1 MAKNKKKRKK
11 KQQKLNTRMIAIISA
26 SALAFVLVVGGLVYY
41 QYGARTSRNI
51 RAGDQYVAEGKFNQ
65 ARKFYGRVLYRQPD
79 NAEVLEK
86 LIDTYS
92 NIIPLTVEEAREF
105 YGEKQIALVQRAKNT
120 GVQENN
126 YLEMAAD
133 LYESARLT
141 NRDMFWGRL
150 QNLAEEMTNTGRFPR
165 DSEAYAMGR
174 LYQGVCMLRL
184 RDGDMTKD
192 IDIDGRINFP
202 GEVEL
207 LEHIALR
214 PDSDEGH
221 ANLAF
226 GRLSVARKLGLEG
239 RFGQE
244 QKNLVI
250 AQEAFDEAIRRS
262 PDGPAVALMVLRHQ
276 LIQKLIQN
284 SALQNDS
291 ASVSQEEVAELEAK
305 LQQSLD
311 HAEAIIARDPAADQT
326 KLIEL
331 LTFMPQ
337 VDRKNGNAR
346 SIKLLDAYLAEDG
359 TNDRIRMLR
368 ARSARAIG
376 DLDSAAEN
384 AMLVVN
390 GEQKSVS
397 LASIEQ
403 FAQRAG
409 ASSLLFDIAY
419 ERWSTADIDEKDAA
433 FVKVVEARERLADL
447 LGGNDEIP
455 IALNADARIA
465 MGQER
470 YREAAKLFE
479 RQIFL
484 DGSPSPD
491 TLRAAAFCLEQTGQT
506 GLALE
511 RITQAIAADP
521 MGLRHYLAKAKL
533 EGRMSRPG
541 DGIVTLE
548 SLPLGLQ
555 TDNEE
560 IAKLMDSL
568 RMLDRDEETTSDIND
583 PILRLVR
590 EADQLIRSDRAV
602 EARSLLNNAMDS
614 DGTADYRVLG
624 ALAQTNAILGNYD
637 EANKQID
644 KALLLEPDSELLL
657 AIKVICRQ
665 TGPVERVRLEVDSQ
679 ELEESLAQ
687 ATLYVSYM
695 TLASQMEMRA
705 KRQDR
710 ERMGDAADETRAI
723 AAEALAEA
731 AKLEGTV
738 DGFSISEYPVL
749 FDFRFQEAIDAS
761 DWDRA
766 AEMVELSASE
776 NIDDAAGNLSE
787 AKLLQARADTLGD
800 EGDADAARALRLE
813 AAAAARRATEISG
826 WSDMNWVML
835 GMLLDDL
842 GNTEEAMEAYEEAY
856 RRNPSRQVT
865 IIRYARRLLDP
876 VSGEPLRALRMLRE
890 AKDLYP
896 NSTAINEVWLAAES
910 ESGDTATVLSSRMSK
925 YKSEPGNRVNAM
937 RLAAQLASIEPSRE
951 YFGTL
956 FDTKSYTPRQWNAL
970 SGEVRQDKLNSQRA
984 RIDSFVKE
992 LMVGIES
999 SKDESMAEAMA
1010 HASIYI
1016 ELKNP
1021 DTAIAVVRNYIDGA
1035 SGNDDYVLEVL
1046 SAAQFFI
1053 DSDRMME
1060 AAELLASTRDRQS
1073 AENRE
1078 IDYSLGMMH
1087 FMAGTNRRAVP
1098 HFRSVLEVRDSE
1110 VVRSRLAIALIR
1122 LQRFQ
1127 EAEQEI
1133 ALMQQASGQMTYGLY
1148 ILAATMEEQKAE
1160 AASAIGD
1167 QAGFQ
1172 AARKKFLAALEQA
1185 NLLEPLELSPY
1196 VSLVDTLLGDYSISR
1211 DPVLLDQAIS
1221 VVQRGIDRIPDSE
1234 VLVAKR
1240 ADVLEAQGELNAA
1253 IMDLEQMSRKYP
1265 SSTAIRERL
1274 IVAYLKSDQIDKAQS
1289 AIMDGIALMPDEG
1302 TWYES
1307 LGDYYVS
1314 ITDPDLSLATEAYLN
1329 AYRREPSRALLFK
1342 INRVTRTKSEWD
1354 YDAMIS
1360 LFKDSQFRLEDDP
1373 ITIGLFARSLA
1384 GKGAYERASTQLR
1397 NEYKAYSDQIKDGTA
1412 PEAIITR
1419 WYEDLFVV
1427 FAQQDG
1433 ESGETLA
1440 LELSGSNPD
1449 FWNKSGLAQYWSLRG
1464 SPTDF
1469 VRAVELQR
1477 GVVEL
1482 AREKSPEQLPLALSR
1497 LGNYLISNGEAE
1509 ESLEV
1514 FREML
1519 DLQPDNAQAL
1529 NNYAYIL
1536 AVNIGKPQ
1544 EAIEYARQAVLL
1556 SPKSP
1561 ETIDTMATI
1570 HEMLGSHEEALSS
1583 RLRLYQLNPT
1593 DLATILYI
1601 ADAYDSH
1608 MDDPGKSLQFA
1619 ELAMKI
1625 KPEDPR
1631 VLDAM
1636 GWASYRTGR
1645 ALEGE
1650 DLIRQSIR
1658 SKPSARSH
1666 VHMAQV
1672 FMQKGDLNKAGEQLG
1687 LAEDL
1692 SPDDET
1698 KAEIERLKD
1707 DIARS

>member
-1 MAKNKKKRKK
+1 MAKNKKKKKK
-11 KQQKLNTRMIAIISA
+11 KQQKLNTRMIMIISA

-41 QYGARTSRNI
+41 QYGARTSRNV
-51 RAGDQYVAEGKFNQ
+51 RAGDQYFAEGKYSQ
-65 ARKFYGRVLYRQPD
+65 ARKFYGRVLYREPD

-86 LIDTYS
+86 LLNTYS
-92 NIIPLTVEEAREF
+92 SIVPLTIEEAREF
-105 YGEKQIALVQRAKNT
+105 YNEKQTALAQRAKNT
-120 GVQENN
+120 GVRQEN

-133 LYESARLT
+133 LYEAARLT
-141 NRDMFWGRL
+141 NREVFWGRL
-150 QNLAEEMTNTGRFPR
+150 MSVADEMTNSGRFSR
-165 DSEAYAMGR
+165 ETEAYAMGR
-174 LYQGVCMLRL
+174 LYQGLCMLRL

-226 GRLSVARKLGLEG
+226 GRLAVARKLGLEG

-244 QKNLVI
+244 QKNLLI
-250 AQEAFDEAIRRS
+250 AQEAFDEAVRQS
-262 PDGPAVALMVLRHQ
+262 PDGPAVALMVLRHR
-276 LIQKLIQN
+276 LIQKLVQN

-291 ASVSQEEVAELEAK
+291 ASVSEDEIIELEAK
-305 LQQSLD
+305 LQESLD
-311 HAEAIIARDPAADQT
+311 HAEAIIARDPAGDQT

-331 LTFMPQ
+331 LTFLPR
-337 VDRKNGNAR
+337 VDRENGNAR
-346 SIKLLDAYLAEDG
+346 SIRLLDAYLEEDE

-368 ARSARAIG
+368 ARSARAMG
-376 DLDSAAEN
+376 DFDGAAAN
-384 AMLVVN
+384 AMLVIE
-390 GEQKSVS
+390 GEQKTIS
-397 LASIEQ
+397 LAAIEQ

-409 ASSLLFDIAY
+409 ASSLLFDIAF
-419 ERWSTADIDEKDAA
+419 ERWSLADIDDKDAA
-433 FVKVVEARERLADL
+433 FEKVVEARARLDKL
-447 LGGNDEIP
+447 LGGNTDVP

-470 YREAAKLFE
+470 YREASKLFE
-479 RQIFL
+479 QQIFL
-484 DGSPSPD
+484 DTAPSAD

-511 RITQAIAADP
+511 RIEQAIVTDP

-533 EGRMSRPG
+533 EGRMSRPA

-548 SLPLGLQ
+548 SLPLSLQ
-555 TDNEE
+555 KDNKEVAE
-560 IAKLMDSL
+560 LKDSL
-568 RMLDRDEETTSDIND
+568 RMLDRGETATSEISD

-590 EADQLIRSDRAV
+590 EADELIRSGDAAA
-602 EARSLLNNAMDS
+602 ARMLLKNAMDS
-614 DGTADYRVLG
+614 GGVVDYRVMG
-624 ALAQTNAILGNYD
+624 ALAQTNAILGNYEVANRLID
-637 EANKQID
+637 EALQI
-644 KALLLEPDSELLL
+644 EPDSELLL
-657 AIKVICRQ
+657 SIKSICRQ
-665 TGPVERVRLEVDSQ
+665 TGPIERIRLEVDSQ
-679 ELEESLAQ
+679 ELEGSLAQ
-687 ATLYVSYM
+687 ATLFVAYM
-695 TLASQMEMRA
+695 TLASQQEMRA
-705 KRQDR
+705 SRQDR
-710 ERMGDAADETRAI
+710 ERMTDAAIESRAI
-723 AAEALAEA
+723 ATEALAEA
-731 AKLEGTV
+731 AKLEATIE
-738 DGFSISEYPVL
+738 GFSSSEYPVL
-749 FDFRFQEAIDAS
+749 FDYRFQTAIDAG

-766 AEMVELSASE
+766 AALVELSASE
-776 NIDDAAGNLSE
+776 NIDDASGNLSE
-787 AKLLQARADTLGD
+787 AKLLQARANVLES
-800 EGDADAARALRLE
+800 EGDSDGARSLRIE
-813 AAAAARRATEISG
+813 AAAAARRATEISA
-826 WSDMNWVML
+826 WSDMNWLML

-842 GNTEEAMEAYEEAY
+842 GSNEEAMEAYEEAY

-865 IIRYARRLLDP
+865 IVRYARHLLDP
-876 VSGEPLRALRMLRE
+876 VNGEPLRALRILRE

-896 NSTAINEVWLAAES
+896 NSTTIREVWLAAES
-910 ESGDTATVLSSRMSK
+910 ESGDKSTVLASRMAK

-937 RLAAQLASIEPSRE
+937 RLAAQLATLKPSRE
-951 YFGTL
+951 YFGTV
-956 FDTKSYTPRQWNAL
+956 FDADAITARQWNAM
-970 SGEVRQDKLNSQRA
+970 SSDGRQKLLDQQR
-984 RIDSFVKE
+984 IEKDSFVDRMM
-992 LMVGIES
+992 LGIES
-999 SKDESMAEAMA
+999 VKDNDMSEAMA
-1010 HASIYI
+1010 HASIYT
-1016 ELKNP
+1016 ELKDP
-1021 DTAIAVVRNYIDGA
+1021 DSAVTVIKDYLAGA
-1035 SGNDDYVLEVL
+1035 SDSKNYLLEVL

-1060 AAELLASTRDRQS
+1060 AAELLDSNRSRQTD
-1073 AENRE
+1073 ENRE

-1110 VVRSRLAIALIR
+1110 IVRSRLAIALIR

-1133 ALMQQASGQMTYGLY
+1133 ALMQQASGQMTYELY

-1167 QAGFQ
+1167 QAGFE
-1172 AARKKFLAALEQA
+1172 AARGKFLSALEQA
-1185 NLLEPLELSPY
+1185 NQIKPLELSPY
-1196 VSLVDTLLGDYSISR
+1196 VSLVDSLLDDFAISR
-1211 DPVLLDQAIS
+1211 DPMLLDQAIS

-1265 SSTAIRERL
+1265 SSLSIRERL
-1274 IVAYLKSDQIDKAQS
+1274 IIAYLKSDQIEKAQA

-1314 ITDPDLSLATEAYLN
+1314 IDTPNLSLATEAYLN
-1329 AYRREPSRALLFK
+1329 AYRREPSRSLLFK
-1342 INRVTRTKSEWD
+1342 INRVTRTKTEWD

-1360 LFKDSQFRLEDDP
+1360 LFKDSQFRLQDDP
-1373 ITIGLFARSLA
+1373 ITIGLYARSLA
-1384 GKGAYERASTQLR
+1384 GKGAYERASAQLR
-1397 NEYKAYSDQIKDGTA
+1397 NEYKKYQDQIRLGTA

-1419 WYEDLFVV
+1419 WYDDLFVV
-1427 FAQQDG
+1427 FSQQDG
-1433 ESGETLA
+1433 ESGEALA
-1440 LELSGSNPD
+1440 MDLVGPNPD
-1449 FWNKSGLAQYWSLRG
+1449 FWNQSGLAQYWSLRG
-1464 SPTDF
+1464 SEAALS
-1469 VRAVELQR
+1469 RAIELQR
-1477 GVVEL
+1477 SVVEL
-1482 AREKSPEQLPLALSR
+1482 ARVENSEQLPLALAR
-1497 LGNYLISNGEAE
+1497 LGNYLISIGRAE

-1519 DLQPDNAQAL
+1519 ELQPDNAQAL
-1529 NNYAYIL
+1529 NNYAYVL
-1536 AVNIGKPQ
+1536 AVNMDNPQ
-1544 EAIEYARQAVLL
+1544 EAIEYARQAVLS

-1561 ETIDTMATI
+1561 EIVDTMATI
-1570 HEMLGSHEEALSS
+1570 HEMLENHEEALSS

-1593 DLATILYI
+1593 DLVTILKI
-1601 ADAYDSH
+1601 VDAYDSH
-1608 MDDPGKSLQFA
+1608 MDNPEKSLQFA

-1645 ALEGE
+1645 AMKGE

-1658 SKPSARSH
+1658 SDPSAKSH

-1672 FMQKGDLNKAGEQLG
+1672 FMGKGELEKAGEQLG